1 MTYRLDIDGVRAIAV
16 LSVLLF
22 HLGVPGVPGGFVGVD
37 VFFVISGYL
46 ITANIVADVRG
57 GSFSLL
63 RFYDRRIRRI
73 VPALTLVVLATL
85 AAGYFILTPGDYA
98 VLGRSAAYA
107 AGGLSNFFFLRN
119 TGYFNAAAETMPLLH
134 TWSLGVEEQFYVI
147 WPLLLVAALRV
158 SALRVSARW
167 PRLVPALIGALILA
181 SFAYAVQKVGTNPK
195 SAFYQPWTRAWELAV
210 GGALVFI
217 PAAWTGAISTRL
229 GDLLKLAG
237 LLAILAPILLLTA
250 QSPFPGANALAPV
263 LGTALLLLPTGAPTR
278 MARALALAPLPF
290 VGRISYSLYLWHWP
304 IIVLMRHYHNG
315 ERLDL
320 AWGVAALVLSL
331 LAAWL
336 SWRFVEQPFRRMR
349 PAPRLT
355 LGAGV
360 LTAGVVAAVGLGLF
374 FTGGLPGRVSP
385 QLQALGSK
393 DRMWD
398 WACPQHVPDGPAKG
412 LCAAG
417 APWASAGTRAIIWGD
432 SHAEQLMPVLDVAG
446 RQADTAIAL
455 FRACPAIIE
464 AGGIR
469 RDFAGIPT
477 YNEDC
482 RASRAAVLALLKAAP
497 DITLVIL
504 AGAWPSTA
512 QNLYRHPGEAVGFE
526 AGRRLLRDGFD
537 DLMPRLAAPGR
548 RVLVMADIPHWASDP
563 VPCVVANDGSLLRA
577 PCTRTVSRLAPPDYD
592 SWQRDVN
599 DVFRSMRGRYGNATI
614 AIPADALCGPQSCQS
629 MVEGEFFYY
638 DLDHV
643 RRNLSPAAT
652 RALAERLGLADL
664 LRGGE
669 PRPPGPRADK

>member
-46 ITANIVADVRG
+46 ITANIVADVRD

-63 RFYDRRIRRI
+63 RFYDRRVRRI
-73 VPALTLVVLATL
+73 VPALALVVLATL
-85 AAGYFILTPGDYA
+85 VAGSFILTPGDYA

-107 AGGLSNFFFLRN
+107 AGGISNFFFLRN

-134 TWSLGVEEQFYVI
+134 TWSLGVEEQFYVV
-147 WPLLLVAALRV
+147 WPLLLVTALRF
-158 SALRVSARW
+158 SARW
-167 PRLVPALIGALILA
+167 PRLVPALVGVVILA

-217 PAAWTGAISTRL
+217 PAAWTGVISARL
-229 GDLLKLAG
+229 GDALKLAG
-237 LLAILAPILLLTA
+237 LLAILAPIVLLTA

-263 LGTALLLLPTGAPTR
+263 LGTALLLMPTGAPTR
-278 MARALALAPLPF
+278 MARVLALAPMPF

-304 IIVLMRHYHNG
+304 IIVLMRHYQNG

-320 AWGVAALVLSL
+320 ACGAAALVLSL
-331 LAAWL
+331 AAAWL

-349 PAPRLT
+349 PSPRVSVGV
-355 LGAGV
+355 GA
-360 LTAGVVAAVGLGLF
+360 LAAGAVAAFGLAIF
-374 FTGGLPGRVSP
+374 FTSGLPGRVSP
-385 QLQALGSK
+385 QLQAMGSR

-398 WACPQHVPDGPAKG
+398 WTCPQHVPDGPAKG
-412 LCAAG
+412 LCAVG
-417 APWASAGTRAIIWGD
+417 VPWASAGTRAIIWGD

-446 RQADTAIAL
+446 READTSIAL

-482 RASRAAVLALLKAAP
+482 RSSRAAVLALLKAAP

-504 AGAWPSTA
+504 AGAWPATA
-512 QNLYRHPGEAVGFE
+512 QNLYRHPGEAVGYE
-526 AGRRLLRDGFD
+526 AGRRLLQEGFD

-577 PCTRTVSRLAPPDYD
+577 PCGRTVSRLAQGDYD
-592 SWQRDVN
+592 PWQRDVN
-599 DVFRSMRGRYGNATI
+599 DVFRAMRGRYGDATI
-614 AIPADALCGPQSCQS
+614 AIPADALCGPNSCQS
-629 MVEGEFFYY
+629 TVEGEFLYY
-638 DLDHV
+638 DLDHI

-652 RALAERLGLADL
+652 HALAARLGLADL
-664 LRGGE
+664 LRAENAAPAGT
-669 PRPPGPRADK
+669 RADK